1 MILSLFDFQE
11 KSLIEFFCSAQVQVF
26 IFIFKCF
33 YCMFQDLSVA
43 NNIRTCHCHICFSFY
58 KDNKGGVRSRLQ
70 GKKRTEMV
78 QNHYFNQILTILI

>member
-1 MILSLFDFQE
+1 
-11 KSLIEFFCSAQVQVF
+11 
-26 IFIFKCF
+26 
-33 YCMFQDLSVA
+33 MFQDLSVA